1 MARDALDPDPVPLTQ
16 LRNLAI
22 CRYTARNILLLRVL
36 RWIEIAKLTKLWPQQ
51 LDEPVSHPSDVLAE
65 HHGAAVPQ
73 ADRRGPG
80 AGYPNALALPTLRPR
95 PEGARGDCPGPW
107 CGLAKDNRRESDA

>member
-51 LDEPVSHPSDVLAE
+51 LDESVPHPADVLAQQLGAKFLE
-65 HHGAAVPQ
+65 PSSRVLPISAHGWTGSHNQ
-73 ADRRGPG
+73 A
-80 AGYPNALALPTLRPR
+80 
-95 PEGARGDCPGPW
+95 
-107 CGLAKDNRRESDA
+107 RERKW